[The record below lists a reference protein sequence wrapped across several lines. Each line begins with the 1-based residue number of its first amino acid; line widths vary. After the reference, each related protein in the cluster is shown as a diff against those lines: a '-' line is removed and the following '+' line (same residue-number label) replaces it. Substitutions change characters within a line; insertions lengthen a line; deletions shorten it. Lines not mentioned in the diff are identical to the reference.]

1 MIWMQSKLKTI
12 GMKNLIS
19 VLTIIFIC
27 HFTYSQ
33 VKPKYPAVMVINKDS
48 LVCFTT
54 EQSKQIAVWNEQR
67 KECLE
72 LQSEDKKTIVEL
84 NKVVNKQLEIISNL
98 ETEITLHKKTISD
111 KETLLQV
118 CEDEKKSLNKEI
130 RKQRRGK
137 WIAICSGVG
146 VFILTTLVA
155 IN

>member
-1 MIWMQSKLKTI
+1 MLNKLKII
-12 GMKNLIS
+12 GMKNLINLI
-19 VLTIIFIC
+19 VFV
-27 HFTYSQ
+27 FYFQFGYSQ
-33 VKPKYPAVMVINKDS
+33 IKPKYPAVMVVNKDS

-72 LQSEDKKTIVEL
+72 LQKEDKKTIDEL
-84 NKVVNKQLEIISNL
+84 GKISNTQLGIISNL
-98 ETEITLHKKTISD
+98 EKEITMHKKTIED
-111 KETLLQV
+111 KNTLLQV

-137 WIAICSGVG
+137 WIAIAGGIGGVL
-146 VFILTTLVA
+146 LTTIIA